1 MHSYDE
7 QFTIMMIDDES
18 RLPIDFINIKINE
31 INNETKIEDLL
42 NIIKLKT
49 SLDKLK
55 NFTCNGQI

>member
-1 MHSYDE
+1 MYSYDE

-55 NFTCNGQI
+55 NFTFNG